1 MKKIIPNLIYILLL
15 STVACKKSVKDDVP
29 PPSTDTAVVIQPAID
44 PPLAGTIGFFL
55 NDWQPK
61 TFSTPS
67 FTEAA
72 IPAVATYTITVNP
85 SAIVTKIPRSI
96 AGNNANLWMSQ
107 IVTESS
113 LMNHVTNL
121 HPHIIR
127 FPGGS
132 ISDVFFWN
140 KEKNAPPVDAPEF
153 LVKADGTKEKSS
165 FWYGKNSESWT
176 LSVDNY
182 YRMLQQTGN
191 EGMITV
197 NYGYARYGT
206 GTNPVAAAAHLAA
219 DWVRY
224 DNGRTKYWEIGNENF
239 GDWEAGYRIDP
250 LTNKDG
256 QPEIINGE
264 VYGQHFN
271 VFVDSMR
278 KAAQEIGKTIYIGAL
293 LVESPPQSWN
303 TITVKTWNAGLLGKA
318 GSKPDF
324 FIVHNY
330 YTPYQQ
336 NSTASEVLN
345 SASVETQK
353 MTEYVKQ
360 SLQAAGVG
368 EKPLALTEWNI
379 FAQGSM
385 QAVSHINGMHGVMVV
400 GEALKNKYGMT
411 ARWNLANA
419 WENGNDHGM
428 FNNGDEPDAVKW
440 NPRPAFYHLYFF
452 QKMLGDRFITSSIPA
467 NSNLE
472 SYASSFSSGQVGV
485 ALMNKTTTAQNVQV
499 EVQNFRTGDRFYWYT
514 LSGGNDNG
522 SFSRKVIVNGNGP
535 SGVSGGPLNYTDI
548 KAYSATTKNGIKVTV
563 PALSAVYLVVDKK

>member
-1 MKKIIPNLIYILLL
+1 
-15 STVACKKSVKDDVP
+15 
-29 PPSTDTAVVIQPAID
+29 
-44 PPLAGTIGFFL
+44 
-55 NDWQPK
+55 
-61 TFSTPS
+61 
-67 FTEAA
+67 
-72 IPAVATYTITVNP
+72 
-85 SAIVTKIPRSI
+85 
-96 AGNNANLWMSQ
+96 
-107 IVTESS
+107 
-113 LMNHVTNL
+113 
-121 HPHIIR
+121 
-127 FPGGS
+127 
-132 ISDVFFWN
+132 
-140 KEKNAPPVDAPEF
+140 NAPPVDAPVF

-165 FWYGKNSESWT
+165 FWYGKNTESWT

-206 GTNPVAAAAHLAA
+206 GTNPVTAAAHLAA

-224 DNGRTKYWEIGNENF
+224 DNGRTRYWEIGNENY

-250 LTNKDG
+250 STNKDG
-256 QPEIINGE
+256 QPEIITGE
-264 VYGQHFN
+264 VYGQHFH
-271 VFVDSMR
+271 VFADSMR
-278 KAAQEIGKTIYIGAL
+278 KAAQEMGKTIYIGAL

-303 TITVKTWNAGLLGKA
+303 TPTVKTWNAGLLRRA
-318 GSKPDF
+318 ASKPDF

-385 QAVSHINGMHGVMVV
+385 QAVSHVNGMHGVMVV

-428 FNNGDEPDAVKW
+428 FNNGDEPGATRW

-452 QKMLGDRFITSSIPA
+452 QKTLGDRFISSSIPA

-472 SYASSFSSGQVGV
+472 SYASSFSSGEVGV
-485 ALMNKTTTAQNVQV
+485 VVINKATTAQTIQIT
-499 EVQNFRTGDRFYWYT
+499 VQNFRTGDRFYWYI
-514 LSGGNDNG
+514 LNGGTDNG
-522 SFSRKVIVNGNGP
+522 FFSRKVFVNGNGP
-535 SGVSGGPLNYTDI
+535 SGVSGGPENYAAI
-548 KAYSATTKNGIKVTV
+548 KANSATTKNGIKVTI
-563 PALSAVYLVVDKK
+563 PALSALYLVVDHK